1 MVHEFNLHKKPPF
14 LEKRDVENNINNARP
29 LLVLGDS
36 ITTDHISPAG
46 VIKKIAQQQNISL
59 NIR

>member
-1 MVHEFNLHKKPPF
+1 MSNNDLDNL
-14 LEKRDVENNINNARP
+14 LTRP

-46 VIKKIAQQQNISL
+46 VIKEESSVENSCVIGKY
-59 NIR
+59 RP